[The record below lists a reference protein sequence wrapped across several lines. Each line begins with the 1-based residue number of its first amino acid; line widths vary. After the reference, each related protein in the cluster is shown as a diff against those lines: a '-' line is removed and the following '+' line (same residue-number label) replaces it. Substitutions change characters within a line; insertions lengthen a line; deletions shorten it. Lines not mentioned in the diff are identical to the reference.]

1 MGGCVVSDEVQTIPG
16 LHLSPA
22 SDLDLPFARDLT
34 RRTMLPYF
42 HQFALL
48 WMDAAFEESWSWREQ
63 WLIQAGERTLGF
75 CSLSQDRQALFV
87 RELHL
92 LPEHRQQ
99 GAGSWVLEEL
109 KRWAQ
114 QRRLP
119 LLRLMAFSSN
129 PARRLYRRVGFDE
142 VGQDGCFVLMQC
154 AVQKDADV
162 V

>member
-1 MGGCVVSDEVQTIPG
+1 MSNEAHTIPV
-16 LHLSPA
+16 LRLSPA
-22 SDLDLPFARDLT
+22 SDLDLPFARDLM
-34 RRTMLPYF
+34 RCAMLPYF
-42 HQFALL
+42 RQFGLVWA
-48 WMDAAFEESWSWREQ
+48 DAAFDESWSWREQ
-63 WLIQAGERTLGF
+63 WLIKADERTLGF

-99 GAGSWVLEEL
+99 GVGRWVLEEL
-109 KRWAQ
+109 MRWTQ

-119 LLRLMAFSSN
+119 LLRLMVFSSN

-154 AVQKDADV
+154 AVRKDADV

>member
-1 MGGCVVSDEVQTIPG
+1 MPG

>member
-1 MGGCVVSDEVQTIPG
+1 MSDEVQTIPG